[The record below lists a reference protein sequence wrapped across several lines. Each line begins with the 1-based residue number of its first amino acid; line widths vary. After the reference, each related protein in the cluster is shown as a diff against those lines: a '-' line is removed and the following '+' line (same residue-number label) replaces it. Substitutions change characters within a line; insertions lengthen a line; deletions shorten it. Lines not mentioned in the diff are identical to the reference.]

1 MISGN
6 PMSEAWQHPS
16 PLVVLDEFLVA
27 QEWAALLQ
35 YTLRRGG
42 EFAQSGI
49 LDAGGGS
56 RTDGS
61 YRRSQVLYELQAC
74 QKLFVDRISSYLPH
88 VLARLRLPPFAIS
101 HFEVQLTA
109 TNDGQFF
116 KMHRDDDADTVRTR
130 MVTFIYYFFRE
141 PKGFEGGALRLY
153 DTQVD
158 RNGNV
163 TAGECQ
169 TIYPSQN
176 QIVFFPSDC
185 LHEVLP
191 VQSSGD
197 FADSRF
203 TVNGWVHR

>member
-1 MISGN
+1 M
-6 PMSEAWQHPS
+6 ADVWQHAT

-27 QEWAALLQ
+27 QEWAGLLQ
-35 YTLRRGG
+35 YTLRHGD
-42 EFAQSGI
+42 EFAQSGV

-56 RTDGS
+56 RTDDS

-74 QKLFVDRISSYLPH
+74 QDLFVDRICSYLPH
-88 VLARLRLPPFAIS
+88 ILARMRLPPFPIS

-116 KMHRDDDADTVRTR
+116 KLHRDDDADTVRTR
-130 MVTFIYYFFRE
+130 VIAFVYYFFRE
-141 PKGFEGGALRLY
+141 PKGFDGGALRVY

-163 TAGECQ
+163 SAGEFQ
-169 TIYPSQN
+169 TVYPSQN
-176 QIVFFPSDC
+176 QIVFFPGNC

-191 VQSSGD
+191 VYSSGD

-203 TVNGWVHR
+203 TINGWVHQ